1 MCPEKQQRK
10 NFYLVSLGCAKNTV
24 DSDSMAAILAGS
36 GYRAVEQARWAD
48 VLIVNTCGFIQPARD
63 ESIEVLQE
71 LAQKKRKDQVLIAA
85 GCLPQRSRE
94 VLLESVKGIDGILST
109 RRWMD
114 ILELVDSL
122 RKDKAAPRY
131 DLPAQTTV
139 GMDEQNILRAAI
151 QGRSAYLKIADGCRR
166 PCAFCSIP
174 LIKGSAVSRPPERII
189 AEAKQLQDAGI
200 QEIILIAQDTTD
212 YGSDLGMKDG
222 LADLLDGITNAAP
235 RIPWIRIMYAYPGY
249 VTEKL
254 IEVMASHT
262 QILPYLDIPLQH
274 AHPAVLTRMRRPA
287 NMDWVRNTIAKMRAQ
302 LPGLAIRST
311 FIVGYPGE
319 TEEEF
324 QTLLDFIQEARFD
337 HIGVFPFSFEPGTA
351 SEALGD
357 TIPLKV
363 KEERLA
369 RLMTLQEEISLANNQ
384 RFVGKELQVL
394 IEGQDNGISIGRSY
408 RDAPEIDGLVILNGS
423 AEPGEFVR
431 ARISGALVHDLTGE
445 LIK

>member
-1 MCPEKQQRK
+1 MCPEKQQRN

-63 ESIEVLQE
+63 ESILVLQE
-71 LAQKKRKDQVLIAA
+71 LAHKKRKDQLLIAA

-94 VLLESVKGIDGILST
+94 ILLENVKGIDGILST

-122 RKDKAAPRY
+122 RKDKAVPRY

-151 QGRSAYLKIADGCRR
+151 RGRSAYLKIADGCRR

-174 LIKGSAVSRPPERII
+174 LIKGTAVSRPPERII
-189 AEAKQLQDAGI
+189 AEARQLQDAGI
-200 QEIILIAQDTTD
+200 QEVILIAQDTTD

-222 LADLLDGITNAAP
+222 LAGLLDGITNAAP

-274 AHPAVLTRMRRPA
+274 AHPAVLTRMRRPS
-287 NMDWVRNTIAKMRAQ
+287 NMDWVRNTIAKMRSQ
-302 LPGLAIRST
+302 LPGFAIRST
-311 FIVGYPGE
+311 FIIGYPGE
-319 TEEEF
+319 TEKEF
-324 QTLLDFIQEARFD
+324 QTLLDFIQEAQFD
-337 HIGVFPFSFEPGTA
+337 HIGAFPFSFEPGTA
-351 SEALGD
+351 SEPLGD
-357 TIPLKV
+357 TIPLEV

-369 RLMTLQEEISLANNQ
+369 RLMTLQEEISLVNNQ

>member
-1 MCPEKQQRK
+1 
-10 NFYLVSLGCAKNTV
+10 
-24 DSDSMAAILAGS
+24 
-36 GYRAVEQARWAD
+36 
-48 VLIVNTCGFIQPARD
+48 
-63 ESIEVLQE
+63 
-71 LAQKKRKDQVLIAA
+71 
-85 GCLPQRSRE
+85 
-94 VLLESVKGIDGILST
+94 
-109 RRWMD
+109 
-114 ILELVDSL
+114 
-122 RKDKAAPRY
+122 
-131 DLPAQTTV
+131 
-139 GMDEQNILRAAI
+139 
-151 QGRSAYLKIADGCRR
+151 
-166 PCAFCSIP
+166 
-174 LIKGSAVSRPPERII
+174 
-189 AEAKQLQDAGI
+189 
-200 QEIILIAQDTTD
+200 
-212 YGSDLGMKDG
+212 
-222 LADLLDGITNAAP
+222 
-235 RIPWIRIMYAYPGY
+235 MYAYPGY

-337 HIGVFPFSFEPGTA
+337 HIGAFPFSFEPGTA